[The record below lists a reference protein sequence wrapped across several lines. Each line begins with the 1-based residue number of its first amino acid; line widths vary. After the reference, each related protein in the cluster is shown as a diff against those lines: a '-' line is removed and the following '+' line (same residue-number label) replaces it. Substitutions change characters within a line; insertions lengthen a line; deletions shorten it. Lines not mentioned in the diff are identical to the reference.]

1 MFALNDGMI
10 ETSARLPIGK
20 ELVRSEDEV
29 NFRPKVP
36 IWQLYLMVRIMMIV
50 VLLILLVMVIKMT
63 MMMMKMR

>member
-29 NFRPKVP
+29 NLRPEVP
-36 IWQLYLMVRIMMIV
+36 IWQLYLMVGIMMIV
-50 VLLILLVMVIKMT
+50 VLLMLLVMEIKMT
-63 MMMMKMR
+63 MTMMR

>member
-29 NFRPKVP
+29 NLRPEVP
-36 IWQLYLMVRIMMIV
+36 VWQLYLIVRIMMIV
-50 VLLILLVMVIKMT
+50 VLLMLLVMEIKMT
-63 MMMMKMR
+63 MTMMR

>member
-29 NFRPKVP
+29 NLRPEVP
-36 IWQLYLMVRIMMIV
+36 VWQLNLMVGIMMIV
-50 VLLILLVMVIKMT
+50 VLLMLLVMVMMT